1 MSRLNWLRRATGGLL
16 AALALMGCAGTGQMS
31 QQQREGVELRR
42 HCEQNPQDV
51 AKCIGFL
58 GFI

>member
-1 MSRLNWLRRATGGLL
+1 MLRLNWLRRATGVLL
-16 AALALMGCAGTGQMS
+16 AALALVGCAGTGQMS

-51 AKCIGFL
+51 ERCAGFL